1 MQVWLVKST
10 NQKAVIVLPT
20 PKMPDVET
28 AREPFWC
35 IGKAVRQVHR
45 TEVITPIQRK
55 EYM

>member
-35 IGKAVRQVHR
+35 IGKAARQVHR